1 MLHIQG
7 KGSYKYVVSPLKC
20 MSDSDLNDKFRE
32 YYAENGIDP
41 EQVANFDMNKLDY
54 VHWGHHA
61 VAFPSFFD
69 VTLLEVLEAWAYTGY
84 HGPDGVRLATYTF
97 KVGEPDPRSPEYQVR
112 SIKSAT
118 DMHGVPT
125 ILIDTE
131 LQDEIDTVITKLPV
145 WIYAAVQPEYLEG
158 AMVNTF
164 GGGEITIALHTPE
177 TAGEDYNF
185 TVFAREEE

>member
-32 YYAENGIDP
+32 YYAENGISA

-69 VTLLEVLEAWAYTGY
+69 VSSLTSLKAWAYSGY
-84 HGPDGVRLATYTF
+84 HGEDGVRLATYLFT
-97 KVGEPDPRSPEYQVR
+97 VGKSDPRAPEYIVKR
-112 SIKSAT
+112 ILSAN

-125 ILIDTE
+125 ILIDAE
-131 LQDEIDTVITKLPV
+131 LEDDTDTVITKLPV
-145 WIYAAVQPEYLEG
+145 WIYAAEVPEYLEG

-164 GGGEITIALHTPE
+164 GGGEITLALHDKE
-177 TAGEDYNF
+177 TVNQDYNF

>member
-1 MLHIQG
+1 MLRLQG
-7 KGSYKYVVSPLKC
+7 KGSYKYVVPPLKC

-32 YYAENGIDP
+32 YYAENGISA
-41 EQVANFDMNKLDY
+41 EQVAAFDMNKLDY

-69 VTLLEVLEAWAYTGY
+69 VTSLNELKAWAYSGY
-84 HGPDGVRLATYTF
+84 HGSDGVRLATYIF
-97 KVGEPDPRSPEYQVR
+97 RVGSPDPRAPEYEVTR
-112 SIKSAT
+112 ILSAT

-131 LQDEIDTVITKLPV
+131 LKGDDSIVTKLPV
-145 WIYAAVQPEYLEG
+145 WIYAAEKPEYLEG

-164 GGGEITIALHTPE
+164 GSGEITLALYDTDLVKQ
-177 TAGEDYNF
+177 DYNF
-185 TVFAREEE
+185 TVFSREEE